1 MIKSKKIES
10 QNSIKN
16 NSSLSTSSLLKEE
29 NIFMENSYSKR
40 KIFEVSHKYEKI
52 FVENSNKISKN
63 CNSSNILYKCIY
75 CGNEYCNII
84 RFESHM
90 KMHVSSYKYNINF
103 FRLERSHTNALFAT
117 KLLKRKE
124 I

>member
-10 QNSIKN
+10 QNSFLKN
-16 NSSLSTSSLLKEE
+16 NPSFSTLSSLKEE
-29 NIFMENSYSKR
+29 NIFMENAYSKR
-40 KIFEVSHKYEKI
+40 KIFEVSHKHEKI
-52 FVENSNKISKN
+52 FVENSNKKSKN

-103 FRLERSHTNALFAT
+103 LDWREAIQMHFLQQNF
-117 KLLKRKE
+117 
-124 I
+124 